1 MKPALLLGIVL
12 GPMMP
17 VAVPAATIP
26 APVTLRAED
35 GLKVSGLYYRATR
48 ARAIILLFHQA
59 GSSKGEYAT
68 IAPRLVA
75 AGFSALAIDQRSGG
89 SLFGPNETSRRLG
102 REATYREAKMDLA
115 GALAWARSTRLPVIL
130 WGSSYSAAL
139 VFEVAAEHPGET
151 SAVLAFSPGEYLGSG
166 RPVARAA
173 ARVSV
178 PIYVT
183 SSAKHDEIEAARQ
196 ILAASP
202 STNKVQYAPAIGVHG
217 ASTLIAARDPRGA
230 TDNWRHVL
238 AFLSGLK
245 LAGH

>member
-1 MKPALLLGIVL
+1 VKPALLLGLVL
-12 GPMMP
+12 GAMT
-17 VAVPAATIP
+17 PAAAPAAAIP

-35 GLKVSGLYYRATR
+35 GLKVSGLYYRSTR

-59 GSSKGEYAT
+59 GSGKGEYAT

-75 AGFSALAIDQRSGG
+75 TGFSALAIDQRSGG
-89 SLFGPNETSRRLG
+89 SLFGPNETVGRLG
-102 REATYREAKMDLA
+102 REATYLEAKKDLA
-115 GALAWARSTRLPVIL
+115 GALAWARSNRLPVIL

-139 VFEVAAEHPGET
+139 VFEIAAEHPGEA

-166 RPVARAA
+166 SPVANSA

-183 SSAKHDEIEAARQ
+183 SSASRDEIEAARR
-196 ILAASP
+196 ILAGSP
-202 STNKVQYAPAIGVHG
+202 SANKVQYAPAIGVHG
-217 ASTLIAARDPRGA
+217 ASTLIAARDPGGA
-230 TDNWRHVL
+230 ADNWRHVL

-245 LAGH
+245 LAVR